1 MVTSPNMP
9 RLAVILEIPLR
20 TSNLLTDPVFPNGI
34 PLYLLAKLVVQLPN
48 LVSPVPIYNTSQESV
63 TDKARGEGVTVA
75 TTG

>member
-1 MVTSPNMP
+1 MVC
-9 RLAVILEIPLR
+9 
-20 TSNLLTDPVFPNGI
+20 LLV
-34 PLYLLAKLVVQLPN
+34 KLFVQLPN